1 MNGFLNWKDRENQ
14 KLRNHKT
21 YLISCGILKKEI
33 EKLVEE
39 RALCVKPYFLDAG
52 LHVDYD
58 ELERKLT
65 SAIEECS
72 KHESNGIVV
81 VYGDLCH
88 PRIKKLVEKYSNA
101 VKVDALNC
109 IDCLLGGHGRLL
121 QVDPNNDHFYLSPG
135 WMPSNVEKNVWF
147 QQVFDWNQE
156 GIKNLF
162 RDLKGVILI
171 DSLENLDEYK
181 SDIQEFTCHT
191 GLPVKNKEAVGIHG
205 LKAVILEAIRKL
217 EMQH

>member
-1 MNGFLNWKDRENQ
+1 LC
-14 KLRNHKT
+14 NHKT

-39 RALCVKPYFLDAG
+39 RALCVQLYFLDAG
-52 LHVDYD
+52 LHVDYN

-72 KHESNGIVV
+72 KEGSEGIVV

-88 PRIKKLVEKYSNA
+88 PRIKKIVEKYSNA

-121 QVDPNNDHFYLSPG
+121 EIDPNNDHFYLSPG
-135 WMPSNVEKNVWF
+135 WMPSNLEKNERF
-147 QQVFDWNQE
+147 RQVFDWSQE
-156 GIKNLF
+156 GIENLF
-162 RDLKGVILI
+162 RDLKGVIII
-171 DSLENLDEYK
+171 DSLGNLDELK
-181 SDIQEFTCHT
+181 SDIEEFSCHT
-191 GLPVKNKEAVGIHG
+191 GLRVKNKEAVGINE
-205 LKAVILEAIRKL
+205 LEAVILEAIRKL
-217 EMQH
+217 KNHH